1 MAGLMSIGCPHQMT
15 DSFLF
20 CVAGSRKGSEVP
32 HLPSDPP
39 SAADEVHVRPTDRP
53 KHQDQ

>member
-1 MAGLMSIGCPHQMT
+1 MAGLMLMGCPHQMT